1 MYKARSYA
9 EILSELKTLY
19 GSEIIEGTFAF
30 DILSSNAIEFGKME
44 VELAEAYKN
53 AFADTAAVEY
63 LELRCSEAGLSR
75 KAAKAAQGEI
85 LIKGSGT
92 IPANTIFQTAGK
104 EQFYTTE
111 SAEVEGSGTVKISA
125 VKAGAAGNVAAN
137 TITIMPLNL
146 PGVESVTNL
155 SATFDGYDAES
166 DDSLRKRYLWKVRQQ
181 PTSGNPA
188 NYISWATSIVGVGT
202 ARVQRC
208 PQGRGTVRVIIADE
222 NLDAPNELLL
232 QRVKDYIEEMRPVGV
247 EVFTEPAEIIP
258 VNVNA
263 KIYGA
268 LNVDA
273 FKTAT
278 NAYFVTLIQDQLF
291 SYTGITEYENLNYVG
306 YVPLAQI
313 SSFLIK
319 EGGADD
325 VKQLQLNGAAADIPL
340 TIQQIP
346 KLGECTF
353 Y

>member
-1 MYKARSYA
+1 M
-9 EILSELKTLY
+9 KTLY
-19 GSEIIEGTFAF
+19 GAEIIEGTFAF

-63 LELRCSEAGLSR
+63 LELRCNEAGISR
-75 KAAKAAQGEI
+75 KAATCAQGEL

-92 IPANTIFQTAGK
+92 IPANTIFQTAAK
-104 EQFYTTE
+104 VQFYAIE
-111 SAEVEGSGTVKISA
+111 GAEVEGSGTVKISA
-125 VKAGAAGNVAAN
+125 VKAGASGNVAAN
-137 TITIMPLNL
+137 SITVMPLNL

-166 DDSLRKRYLWKVRQQ
+166 DDSLRARYLWKVRQQ

-188 NYISWATSIVGVGT
+188 NYISWATSIAGIGT
-202 ARVQRC
+202 ARCQRC
-208 PQGRGTVRVIIADE
+208 PQGRGTVKVIVADE

-247 EVFTEPAEIIP
+247 EVFIEPAEIIL
-258 VNVNA
+258 VNVAA

-268 LNVDA
+268 LDQNA
-273 FKTAT
+273 FKTAA
-278 NAYFVTLIQDQLF
+278 NNYFAALVSNQLF
-291 SYTGITEYENLNYVG
+291 DYHDIDNYEDLNYIG

-340 TIQQIP
+340 TIEQIP
-346 KLGECTF
+346 KLGECTL